1 MKIEEE
7 VSEKYLKSLGFENIK
22 YEPLG
27 TTTFPDFLIDEN
39 IGVEVRRLNRNHIDD
54 TKIEADNL
62 TSKYKKEISKILDS
76 IKPDG
81 TTFYI
86 DFYIESNN
94 GIIDENRLFDGLKEY
109 LQACDTTIGEHKI
122 NDYLNISLIQG
133 SPDTKRKFKFNAT
146 HVPFFWIEEQYI
158 KDIQYC
164 IDDKQSKK
172 EKQQEKLSNFKEF
185 WLVLIDFLFQDDSS
199 EYDFSSLNLKDF
211 SRVVIIDTK
220 ANEQKVL
227 TNVWEKQ

>member
-1 MKIEEE
+1 M
-7 VSEKYLKSLGFENIK
+7 G
-22 YEPLG
+22 
-27 TTTFPDFLIDEN
+27 
-39 IGVEVRRLNRNHIDD
+39 
-54 TKIEADNL
+54 
-62 TSKYKKEISKILDS
+62 S

-86 DFYIESNN
+86 DFDIKSNN
-94 GIIDENRLFDGLKEY
+94 GIIDENDLMDGLKEY
-109 LQACDTTIGEHKI
+109 LQTCDTTISEHKI

-133 SPDTKRKFKFNAT
+133 SPDAKRKFKFNA
-146 HVPFFWIEEQYI
+146 VQASFFWVEEQYI

-185 WLVLIDFLFQDDSS
+185 WLVLVDYLFLDDLS

-211 SRVVIIDTK
+211 PRVVIIDTK

-227 TNVWEKQ
+227 TNIRGNQ